1 MIRYAVRYAER
12 AIEQLEEIGV
22 YVAECSSEQIAD
34 RFIDGIVDACET
46 LSMFPKRGVRRDDL
60 RPGLRILGYRRRV
73 SVAFEVEGDR
83 VNILGVYYGGQNY
96 DAEFMADGE

>member
-1 MIRYAVRYAER
+1 MRYTVRYAER

-34 RFIDGIVDACET
+34 RFIDGIVDACER
-46 LSMFPKRGVRRDDL
+46 LSMFPQRGVRRDDL
-60 RPGLRILGYRRRV
+60 RHGLRILGYKRRV

-96 DAEFMADGE
+96 DAEFMGDGE